1 MHGLFTTST
10 EILVTGISAGGLAAF
25 IWADYIRDK
34 STHKNVYAAPDSG
47 IFLDSPHFYSKQH

>member
-47 IFLDSPHFYSKQH
+47 IFLDSPHF